1 METLVVVGNVSLD
14 RVGGRPPGIGG
25 GPYWASRALREFAT
39 RASIVARC
47 GDGDRRFVL
56 PRLAGLGVPVRL
68 LHGKT
73 TAAFSFS
80 YAGGVRTMSV
90 DALGDSWTPDDARAL
105 GPRER
110 WVHVAPLLRSD
121 FPPETLAALGHGR
134 RVLLDGQGLVRR
146 AQVGPLV
153 QDADFDR
160 ALLEHVSILKLAA
173 EEAEVIGDVASLGVP
188 EIVVTHGERG
198 ALVIVRGEERHVP
211 ARPLGRIDPTGAGD
225 AFAIAYLAARAQGL
239 RPLSAA
245 RRANSVAAA
254 VIR

>member
-1 METLVVVGNVSLD
+1 MQ
-14 RVGGRPPGIGG
+14 
-25 GPYWASRALREFAT
+25 
-39 RASIVARC
+39 
-47 GDGDRRFVL
+47 
-56 PRLAGLGVPVRL
+56 L
-68 LHGKT
+68 LHGDA

-80 YAGGVRTMSV
+80 YAGAVRTMSV
-90 DALGDSWTPDDARAL
+90 DAIGDSWTPDDTRSL

-121 FPPETLAALGHGR
+121 FPAETLAALGHGR
-134 RVLLDGQGLVRR
+134 RVLLDAQGLVRR
-146 AQVGPLV
+146 AQIGPLV

-173 EEAEVIGDVASLGVP
+173 EEAEVIGDITSLGVP

-211 ARPLGRIDPTGAGD
+211 TRAFGRVDPTGAGD
-225 AFAIAYLAARAQGL
+225 AFAIAYLAARAQRL
-239 RPLSAA
+239 RPLAAA

>member
-1 METLVVVGNVSLD
+1 MMLI
-14 RVGGRPPGIGG
+14 GR
-25 GPYWASRALREFAT
+25 
-39 RASIVARC
+39 
-47 GDGDRRFVL
+47 DGE
-56 PRLAGLGVPVRL
+56 RLN
-68 LHGKT
+68 
-73 TAAFSFS
+73 AA
-80 YAGGVRTMSV
+80 
-90 DALGDSWTPDDARAL
+90 
-105 GPRER
+105 
-110 WVHVAPLLRSD
+110 
-121 FPPETLAALGHGR
+121 
-134 RVLLDGQGLVRR
+134 
-146 AQVGPLV
+146 GPLV

-225 AFAIAYLAARAQGL
+225 AFAIAYLGARAQGL